1 LDIGGV
7 YVRDK
12 KIKFDI
18 EELSYQKEAVN
29 SVLDLFIDIP
39 KVVTNPIYSDKLNVM
54 RKATQGSGRYVRNKD
69 ISLGNKFLE
78 NLKYVQFGNSIIL
91 NDTIDLDKG
100 ILNLTVEMETGT
112 GKTYVYLKTIMEL
125 YKEYEGSF
133 NKFIIVVPSVAIR
146 LGVQKSIEIFKEQLA
161 RDYDGI
167 DISKHILTFDANMKD
182 PASSVRDNFIDK
194 NNLSILIIN
203 TQAFNS
209 ANNRLRDRDGESN
222 IDGLSVWDEMKE
234 IHPIIILDEPQK
246 FDGGTSKK
254 DLTKTMKAIYET
266 EPRFIIRYSATHR
279 SKMNLVYKLDSY
291 DAYIKKLV
299 KRIRVRSITRQVPQ
313 DFPYIKYR
321 GMTKNNDAK
330 IEIFTRD
337 TGKKVKIKT
346 FEINKDKDNIYEL
359 SGDLKQYKNYRLV
372 ENPFKG
378 KPLKIEA
385 DGKVLELEEGE
396 TYTPFD
402 EKDIVRLQIRIAIE
416 SHLEQQFRLLD
427 AGKEIKALS
436 LFFIDEVAKVRG
448 EDGEDGEYF
457 KIFDE
462 EYSRIIK
469 QERWKKKFE
478 EYSDYF
484 KNYDDVKSVRQGYF
498 AIDKLKTRTDVIE
511 IDENKKRYNQKE
523 RRSIENGIELIL
535 NKKEELISFD
545 TPLAFIFSHS
555 ALREGWDNPN
565 IFTLCTL
572 KKSDNEIAKK
582 QEIGRGLRLPVDIH
596 GKRHKDEEY
605 NVLTVVANSSYD
617 EFSKSLQ
624 KSYNEESGFNKEEV
638 SEDVVLKVFKEAGLK
653 PSEIDTELAT
663 TFLKELKANGIVN
676 AKGELK
682 KEIEDKLEKLEFKNE
697 VLNTHSIKLKEEI
710 VKVMEEK
717 GSKRIIIEDGD
728 DEKVVNRESRFV
740 KEDDFKNIVF
750 NLGDRLSYRTTYRVN
765 IDEDKFLK
773 EAIEKLNK
781 YFKYKDLQEQYYSIE
796 EGMHYIDELEGAS
809 YEKAVKVNEKIEDE
823 SIRIERSKLEVVD
836 YIMEG
841 TDLPRQS
848 ISEIYDAVE
857 KKHLFNSQEYLD
869 GALNEIKSALLASIS
884 DSPIEYDLLEG
895 YRLNTTDIFK
905 MDTIINTEIGKENIY
920 LYPEDPS
927 RDGIGTERGI
937 NRYYKFDSKG
947 EQEFAIQLDKDP
959 KVKLFT
965 KLSKGG
971 FIIDTPYGNYTPDW
985 AIVYEDNG
993 KDNLYFISETK
1004 IDKEVDDLS
1013 GEEILKIKCGKAH
1026 FKTISEE
1033 TGKDIS
1039 FSWAK
1044 SYMDFKEKNNL

>member
-1 LDIGGV
+1 
-7 YVRDK
+7 
-12 KIKFDI
+12 
-18 EELSYQKEAVN
+18 
-29 SVLDLFIDIP
+29 
-39 KVVTNPIYSDKLNVM
+39 
-54 RKATQGSGRYVRNKD
+54 
-69 ISLGNKFLE
+69 
-78 NLKYVQFGNSIIL
+78 
-91 NDTIDLDKG
+91 
-100 ILNLTVEMETGT
+100 
-112 GKTYVYLKTIMEL
+112 MEL

-279 SKMNLVYKLDSY
+279 SKMNLIYKLDSY

-478 EYSDYF
+478 EYNDYF

-728 DEKVVNRESRFV
+728 EEKVVNRESRFV

-920 LYPEDPS
+920 L
-927 RDGIGTERGI
+927 
-937 NRYYKFDSKG
+937 
-947 EQEFAIQLDKDP
+947 
-959 KVKLFT
+959 
-965 KLSKGG
+965 
-971 FIIDTPYGNYTPDW
+971 
-985 AIVYEDNG
+985 
-993 KDNLYFISETK
+993 
-1004 IDKEVDDLS
+1004 
-1013 GEEILKIKCGKAH
+1013 
-1026 FKTISEE
+1026 
-1033 TGKDIS
+1033 
-1039 FSWAK
+1039 
-1044 SYMDFKEKNNL
+1044 

>member
-1 LDIGGV
+1 MG
-7 YVRDK
+7 DK

-682 KEIEDKLEKLEFKNE
+682 KEIGNKLEKLEFKNE

-710 VKVMEEK
+710 VRVMEEK

-728 DEKVVNRESRFV
+728 EEKVVNRESRFV

-927 RDGIGTERGI
+927 RDDSGTERGI

-1004 IDKEVDDLS
+1004 IDKEADDLS

>member
-1 LDIGGV
+1 M
-7 YVRDK
+7 RDK

>member
-1 LDIGGV
+1 MG
-7 YVRDK
+7 DK

-100 ILNLTVEMETGT
+100 ILNLTVEMETGS

-246 FDGGTSKK
+246 FDGATSKK

-346 FEINKDKDNIYEL
+346 FEINKNKDNIYEL

-728 DEKVVNRESRFV
+728 EEKVVNRESRFV

-927 RDGIGTERGI
+927 RDDSGTERGI

>member
-1 LDIGGV
+1 
-7 YVRDK
+7 
-12 KIKFDI
+12 
-18 EELSYQKEAVN
+18 
-29 SVLDLFIDIP
+29 
-39 KVVTNPIYSDKLNVM
+39 
-54 RKATQGSGRYVRNKD
+54 
-69 ISLGNKFLE
+69 
-78 NLKYVQFGNSIIL
+78 
-91 NDTIDLDKG
+91 
-100 ILNLTVEMETGT
+100 
-112 GKTYVYLKTIMEL
+112 
-125 YKEYEGSF
+125 
-133 NKFIIVVPSVAIR
+133 
-146 LGVQKSIEIFKEQLA
+146 
-161 RDYDGI
+161 
-167 DISKHILTFDANMKD
+167 
-182 PASSVRDNFIDK
+182 
-194 NNLSILIIN
+194 
-203 TQAFNS
+203 
-209 ANNRLRDRDGESN
+209 
-222 IDGLSVWDEMKE
+222 
-234 IHPIIILDEPQK
+234 
-246 FDGGTSKK
+246 
-254 DLTKTMKAIYET
+254 
-266 EPRFIIRYSATHR
+266 
-279 SKMNLVYKLDSY
+279 MNLIYKLDSY

-478 EYSDYF
+478 EYNDYF

-728 DEKVVNRESRFV
+728 EEKVVNRESRFV

-927 RDGIGTERGI
+927 RDDSGTERGI

-1013 GEEILKIKCGKAH
+1013 GEEILKIKCGKAY

>member
-1 LDIGGV
+1 MG
-7 YVRDK
+7 DK

-39 KVVTNPIYSDKLNVM
+39 KIVTNPIYSDKLNVM

-69 ISLGNKFLE
+69 ISLGNKLLE
-78 NLKYVQFGNSIIL
+78 NLKCVQAKNNIFQ

-246 FDGGTSKK
+246 FDGATSKK

-279 SKMNLVYKLDSY
+279 SKMNLIYKLDSY

-478 EYSDYF
+478 EYNDYF

-728 DEKVVNRESRFV
+728 EEKVVNRESRFV

-927 RDGIGTERGI
+927 RDDSGTERGI

-1004 IDKEVDDLS
+1004 IDKEADDLS

>member
-1 LDIGGV
+1 MENKRIE
-7 YVRDK
+7 
-12 KIKFDI
+12 FDI
-18 EELSYQKEAVN
+18 EELLYQKEAVN
-29 SVLDLFIDIP
+29 SIVDLFINIP
-39 KVVTNPIYSDKLNVM
+39 KVVTNPIYGDRLNVI
-54 RKATQGSGRYVRNKD
+54 RKQTQGSGKYVRNRD

-78 NLKYVQFGNSIIL
+78 NLRYVQFGNNIFL
-91 NDTIDLDKG
+91 NDSVDLDKG

-125 YKEYEGSF
+125 YKQYKGSF

-146 LGVQKSIEIFKEQLA
+146 LGVQKSIEIFKDKLA
-161 RDYDGI
+161 KDYDGI
-167 DISKHILTFDANMKD
+167 DISSHVLTFDANMKD
-182 PASSVRDNFIDK
+182 PVVSVRDNFLDK
-194 NNLSILIIN
+194 NKLSILIIN

-209 ANNRLRDRDGESN
+209 VNNRLRDRDAEGN
-222 IDGLSVWDEMKE
+222 VNGISVWDEMKE

-279 SKMNLVYKLDSY
+279 SKMNLVYELDSY
-291 DAYIKKLV
+291 DAYINKLV

-321 GMTKNNDAK
+321 GMTKNNDARV
-330 IEIFTRD
+330 EIFVKD
-337 TGKKVKIKT
+337 IGKEVKVKT
-346 FEINKDKDNIYEL
+346 FDINKDKDNIYEL
-359 SGDLKQYKNYRLV
+359 SGDLKQYKDFRLV

-378 KPLKIEA
+378 KSLKINANGIE
-385 DGKVLELEEGE
+385 LELKEGE
-396 TYTPFD
+396 DYTPFD
-402 EKDIVRLQIRIAIE
+402 EKDIIRLQIRIAIE
-416 SHLEQQFRLLD
+416 SHLEQQFKLLD

-462 EYSRIIK
+462 EYSRIIEK
-469 QERWKKKFE
+469 EKWNSKFE
-478 EYSDYF
+478 EYGDYF
-484 KNYDDVKSVRQGYF
+484 KNYNDVKSVRQGYF
-498 AIDKLKTRTDVIE
+498 AIDKLKTRTDIIE
-511 IDENKKRYNQKE
+511 IDENKKSYNQKE

-545 TPLAFIFSHS
+545 TSLAFIFSHS

-582 QEIGRGLRLPVDIH
+582 QEIGRGLRLPVDIY
-596 GKRHKDEEY
+596 GKRHKNEEY

-624 KSYNEESGFNKEEV
+624 NSYNEEAGFNKEEV
-638 SEDVVLKVFKEAGLK
+638 SADIILKVFKDAGLK
-653 PSEIDTELAT
+653 PSEIDAELSS
-663 TFLKELKANGIVN
+663 TFLKELKDNGIVN

-682 KEIEDKLEKLEFKNE
+682 KDIEDKLEKLEFENE
-697 VLNTHSIKLKEEI
+697 VLNIYSIKLKEEI
-710 VKVMEEK
+710 VKAMEEK

-728 DEKVVNRESRFV
+728 KKKVVNRESSFV
-740 KEDDFKNIVF
+740 NEDNFKNIVF
-750 NLGDRLSYRTTYRVN
+750 NLGDRLSYRTAYRIN
-765 IDEDKFLK
+765 INEDKFLK
-773 EAIEKLNK
+773 EAVKNLNE
-781 YFKYKDLQEQYYSIE
+781 YFKYKDLQEQYYSVE
-796 EGMHYIDELEGAS
+796 EGMHYIDKLKGAAYEGAV
-809 YEKAVKVNEKIEDE
+809 ELKEKIEDKY
-823 SIRIERSKLEVVD
+823 IRNKRSKLEVVD

-841 TDLPRQS
+841 TDLPRKS
-848 ISEIYDAVE
+848 IGEIYDTVE

-869 GALNEIKSALLASIS
+869 GALNVIKCTLLNNIS
-884 DSPIEYDLLEG
+884 ESPIEYDLLEG
-895 YRLNTTDIFK
+895 YSLNRTDIFK
-905 MDTIINTEIGKENIY
+905 MDTIINTEIGKENVY

-927 RDGIGTERGI
+927 KENIGTKRGI

-947 EQEFAIQLDKDP
+947 EQEFAIQLDRDP

-971 FIIDTPYGNYTPDW
+971 FIIDTPYGSYTPDW
-985 AIVYEDNG
+985 AIVYENNN
-993 KDNLYFISETK
+993 KDSLYFISETK
-1004 IDKEVDDLS
+1004 IDKEFEDLS
-1013 GEEILKIKCGKAH
+1013 DVEQLKIKCGEAH

-1033 TGKDIS
+1033 TGKDVS

-1044 SYMDFKEKNNL
+1044 SYIDFKEKNNL

>member
-1 LDIGGV
+1 M
-7 YVRDK
+7 RDK

-69 ISLGNKFLE
+69 ISLGNKLLE
-78 NLKYVQFGNSIIL
+78 NLKCVQAKNNIFQ

-682 KEIEDKLEKLEFKNE
+682 KEIGNKLEKLEFKNE

-728 DEKVVNRESRFV
+728 EEKVVNRESRFV

-927 RDGIGTERGI
+927 RDDSGTERGI

-1004 IDKEVDDLS
+1004 IDKEADDLS

>member
-1 LDIGGV
+1 MDIGGV

-69 ISLGNKFLE
+69 ISLGNKLLE
-78 NLKYVQFGNSIIL
+78 NLKCVQAKNNIFQ

-682 KEIEDKLEKLEFKNE
+682 KEIGNKLEKLEFKNE

-728 DEKVVNRESRFV
+728 EEKVVNRESRFV

-927 RDGIGTERGI
+927 RDDSGTERGI

-1004 IDKEVDDLS
+1004 IDKEADDLS

>member
-1 LDIGGV
+1 MG
-7 YVRDK
+7 DK

-682 KEIEDKLEKLEFKNE
+682 KEIGNKLEKLEFKNE

-728 DEKVVNRESRFV
+728 EEKVVNRESRFV

-927 RDGIGTERGI
+927 RDDSGTERGI

-1004 IDKEVDDLS
+1004 IDKEADDLS

>member
-1 LDIGGV
+1 
-7 YVRDK
+7 VRDK

>member
-1 LDIGGV
+1 
-7 YVRDK
+7 
-12 KIKFDI
+12 
-18 EELSYQKEAVN
+18 
-29 SVLDLFIDIP
+29 
-39 KVVTNPIYSDKLNVM
+39 
-54 RKATQGSGRYVRNKD
+54 
-69 ISLGNKFLE
+69 
-78 NLKYVQFGNSIIL
+78 
-91 NDTIDLDKG
+91 
-100 ILNLTVEMETGT
+100 
-112 GKTYVYLKTIMEL
+112 MEL

-279 SKMNLVYKLDSY
+279 SKMNLIYKLDSY

-478 EYSDYF
+478 EYNDYF

-728 DEKVVNRESRFV
+728 EEKVVNRESRFV

-927 RDGIGTERGI
+927 RDDSGTERGI

-1013 GEEILKIKCGKAH
+1013 GEEILKIKCGKAY

>member
-1 LDIGGV
+1 
-7 YVRDK
+7 
-12 KIKFDI
+12 
-18 EELSYQKEAVN
+18 
-29 SVLDLFIDIP
+29 
-39 KVVTNPIYSDKLNVM
+39 M
-54 RKATQGSGRYVRNKD
+54 
-69 ISLGNKFLE
+69 
-78 NLKYVQFGNSIIL
+78 
-91 NDTIDLDKG
+91 
-100 ILNLTVEMETGT
+100 
-112 GKTYVYLKTIMEL
+112 MEL

-279 SKMNLVYKLDSY
+279 SKMNLIYKLDSY

-478 EYSDYF
+478 EYNDYF

-728 DEKVVNRESRFV
+728 EEKVVNRESRFV

-927 RDGIGTERGI
+927 RDDSGTERGI

-1013 GEEILKIKCGKAH
+1013 GEEILKIKCGKAY